1 MSFDQKINELLI
13 RETMSKR
20 KLHQLTGFSRST
32 IARWAHGLSE
42 PTNESKKILAEVFKV
57 PVTYF
62 EDSQK
67 MFFEQQI
74 NDLQEKVEHLEKKV
88 LHLEHVMGVL

>member
-13 RETMSKR
+13 REKMSKR

-32 IARWAHGLSE
+32 ITRWSHGISE
-42 PTNESKKILAEVFKV
+42 PTNESKKLLAEVFKV
-57 PVTYF
+57 PVSYF
-62 EDSQK
+62 EDYQE
-67 MFFEQQI
+67 MVFEQQI
-74 NDLQEKVEHLEKKV
+74 NHLQEKVAHLEKKV